1 MITTYFNQADIDHA
15 CNLIRAKGEEKEEK
29 KE

>member
-15 CNLIRAKGEEKEEK
+15 CNLIRVKGEEPIIYTS
-29 KE
+29 